1 MGDVSWT
8 QINSLSKCS
17 EDGEADLHDSDGADP
32 VVASR
37 GPVNSLNQV
46 VQGEGESSLE
56 DPHLQKMI
64 ELMDGFKAS
73 KVCFDMHC
81 ATPYCRVL
89 VWLL

>member
-1 MGDVSWT
+1 MFFSVFLKVKKEDGVNSLGDVSWT

-17 EDGEADLHDSDGADP
+17 ENREVNLHGGDGADP

-46 VQGEGESSLE
+46 EQGEGESSLE
-56 DPHLQKMI
+56 DPHLQNII

-73 KVCFDMHC
+73 KV
-81 ATPYCRVL
+81 
-89 VWLL
+89 